1 MYTKPYVAC
10 KTILQNN
17 LKSFGS
23 TYDGPWLVLSD
34 FNDIT
39 CVAKKFG
46 GNKLCCKHVETF
58 RQDIIV
64 WNLLDLGFSGPHFT
78 WSDLRQAKYG
88 G

>member
-1 MYTKPYVAC
+1 MLIAAYTKPYVAC

-17 LKSFGS
+17 LKSFRS

-58 RQDIIV
+58 FRQDIIV
-64 WNLLDLGFSGPHFT
+64 
-78 WSDLRQAKYG
+78 
-88 G
+88 